1 MPKKCNI
8 YIIIIHTHTGK
19 TTHPQFSGHDGKKNA
34 TFSFCWYCL
43 FTRQNGQSER
53 MLQSYWQQNHI
64 FSTNQS
70 RNDQKTWSGPF
81 DKNRQRD
88 CGYIY
93 TIIID
98 IYVYQIISNILYT
111 SIAWV
116 FLFKPTFHLYIM
128 SYHRRRPTSAQGLT
142 MSGCRASHLK
152 PSAHRGRIIKISSG
166 FPSKQG
172 TIEKK
177 T

>member
-1 MPKKCNI
+1 MVIAIYAKKMQYIYNNYTYTYRENHTPTIFWSWWEKKRNVQLLLVLFVYPTKWSKRKNVAVLLVAKPHFFDKSKPKWPK
-8 YIIIIHTHTGK
+8 
-19 TTHPQFSGHDGKKNA
+19 
-34 TFSFCWYCL
+34 
-43 FTRQNGQSER
+43 
-53 MLQSYWQQNHI
+53 
-64 FSTNQS
+64 
-70 RNDQKTWSGPF
+70 KTWSGPF

-166 FPSKQG
+166 FPSK
-172 TIEKK
+172 
-177 T
+177 